1 MHNMRILSKYFD
13 CINNGT
19 KKIEIRLN
27 DEKRQKIKIG
37 DEITFKDL
45 DNEER
50 QLTVK
55 VTNLHYE
62 DTFDDLLSKFDVSIF
77 GDKDS
82 TKEELIEILNKIYPK
97 EEQDKYGVVGIEIE
111 KITN

>member
-1 MHNMRILSKYFD
+1 MKVISKYFD
-13 CINNGT
+13 CIDNGT
-19 KKIEIRLN
+19 KKIEVRLN
-27 DEKRQKIKIG
+27 DEKRKNIKIG
-37 DEITFKDL
+37 DEIVFEDL
-45 DNEER
+45 DNQER
-50 QLTVK
+50 KVKVK
-55 VTNLHYE
+55 VTNLYYE
-62 DTFDDLLSKFDVSIF
+62 NTFNDLLSRFDVSIF

>member
-1 MHNMRILSKYFD
+1 MHSMRILSKYFD

-19 KKIEIRLN
+19 KKIEVRLN
-27 DEKRQKIKIG
+27 DEKRQQIKIG

-50 QLTVK
+50 QLIAK
-55 VTNLHYE
+55 VTNVYYE
-62 DTFDDLLSKFDVSIF
+62 NTFNDLLSRFDVSIF

-82 TKEELIEILNKIYPK
+82 TKEELIEILNKIYSK
-97 EEQDKYGVVGIEIE
+97 EEQDKYGVVGIEIR
-111 KITN
+111 KND